1 MTSKQIGLFFS
12 ILGWMTTDAVV
23 AQIAYSTQIQPIFNS
38 RCTSCHGGIS
48 GVNLNSYSA
57 TMASVGDLYEKKIVI
72 PGNSAGSPL
81 YDKLLANPQF
91 GSRMPQG
98 GSLTTQQIDLIRAW
112 IDEGATETPTSL
124 EDAERPLSL
133 RLAQNFPN
141 PFNPSTVIR
150 FNVGTQDLAS
160 LQIRLSVVDMTG
172 REVAVLID
180 RVMPAGEHSVTFDAL
195 ELPSGVY
202 LYVMESGG
210 QRLTRKMLL
219 MK

>member
-1 MTSKQIGLFFS
+1 MSLFKLGFLLAIGFVTSVP
-12 ILGWMTTDAVV
+12 AV

-57 TMASVGDLYEKKIVI
+57 TMASVGDLYDKKIVT

-124 EDAERPLSL
+124 EAPERPMAT
-133 RLAQNFPN
+133 RLDQNFPN
-141 PFNPSTVIR
+141 PFNPSTV
-150 FNVGTQDLAS
+150 VGF
-160 LQIRLSVVDMTG
+160 RLSVAGHTTLKVFDMTG
-172 REVAVLID
+172 REVAVLVD
-180 RVMPAGEHSVTFDAL
+180 GMRPAGEHSVTFEASA
-195 ELPSGVY
+195 LPSGIY
-202 LYVMESGG
+202 MYVLETGG
-210 QRLTRKMLL
+210 QRISRKLL
-219 MK
+219 LLK

>member
-1 MTSKQIGLFFS
+1 
-12 ILGWMTTDAVV
+12 
-23 AQIAYSTQIQPIFNS
+23 
-38 RCTSCHGGIS
+38 
-48 GVNLNSYSA
+48 
-57 TMASVGDLYEKKIVI
+57 MASVGDLYDKKIVI

-124 EDAERPLSL
+124 EAPERPMAT
-133 RLAQNFPN
+133 RLDQNFPN
-141 PFNPSTVIR
+141 PFNPSTV
-150 FNVGTQDLAS
+150 VGF
-160 LQIRLSVVDMTG
+160 RLSVAGHTTLKVFDMTG